1 MTKHVRWLP
10 IAAFL
15 PLAACATAPKP
26 APTPQPPS
34 LTETDITFLDNAAR
48 SNDFIIAAAKLAD
61 TQARDPHVKTFAAR
75 LVADHTASQD
85 RLKTIADQHG
95 TTLPDD
101 LDTDEEHVLDSL
113 KTEKGRAFD
122 RDFTALQIAGH
133 DSAAPLFQA
142 EAANGTDPALKAYAT
157 DMQSTIQSHLDMAK
171 ALGQHGHHHRPHH

>member
-1 MTKHVRWLP
+1 MTKFTRWLP
-10 IAAFL
+10 VVALL

-26 APTPQPPS
+26 APMPQPPS
-34 LTETDITFLDNAAR
+34 LTETDITFLDKAAR

-75 LVADHTASQD
+75 LVTDHTASQD
-85 RLKTIADQHG
+85 RLKAIADQHG

-113 KTEKGRAFD
+113 KAEKGRAFD

-133 DSAAPLFQA
+133 DNATQLFQA
-142 EAANGTDPALKAYAT
+142 EATNGTDPALKAYAT
-157 DMQSTIQSHLDMAK
+157 DMQADIQSHLDMAK
-171 ALGQHGHHHRPHH
+171 ALGQHRHHHRLHH